1 MYRVAIIGQSL
12 SAQIA
17 ALACKA
23 SGFQDISRFYGEQNH
38 DPQQAIHS
46 LGANA
51 SRLLRALAPEALEH
65 AGFQPDRYQIRF
77 AKSAYLLA
85 ELPLG
90 EFYQQ
95 RYGAPLVNFAVHTLA
110 AYLEEQLGMPMAA
123 ATALKDIEASHELSV
138 LTTPESAPT
147 LQHEDASFLIYHARL
162 PEHPLRKAN
171 VLWRGDGQYVEQL
184 SDQTSVHFR
193 FVTRADRPFE
203 PEQWHH
209 SLQPALAAKEAV
221 GGVAA
226 KTYAASDRL
235 FAGRVALLHSA
246 IAPQLAPRVDAA
258 NTALEDAWVL
268 SRMMENYEED
278 IGVGLAAFERFRR
291 PRHRKVALHM
301 RDHLFRFTEPSAGK
315 RALQHVG
322 TALQNR
328 LLPELALAQQDWLY
342 EHDVIKGFR

>member
-12 SAQIA
+12 GAQIA

-38 DPQQAIHS
+38 DPQRAIHS

-110 AYLEEQLGMPMAA
+110 AYLEEQLGMPMAS
-123 ATALKDIEASHELSV
+123 ATALKNIEASHELSV

-162 PEHPLRKAN
+162 PDHPLRKAN

-184 SDQTSVHFR
+184 SDQTDVHFR
-193 FVTRADRPFE
+193 FVTRADRPFD
-203 PEQWHH
+203 PAQWHE

-246 IAPQLAPRVDAA
+246 VAPPLAARVDAS

-268 SRMMENYEED
+268 SRMLENYEED
-278 IGVGLAAFERFRR
+278 VTDALVAYEQFRRVRSKKLHKIYWEELRRMTAPVLTSAWRFRLGM
-291 PRHRKVALHM
+291 AL
-301 RDHLFRFTEPSAGK
+301 RARF
-315 RALQHVG
+315 
-322 TALQNR
+322 
-328 LLPELALAQQDWLY
+328 LPELALQQRDALH
-342 EHDVIKGFR
+342 EHDVIRGFR

>member
-23 SGFQDISRFYGEQNH
+23 SGFQDISRFYVEQNH

-51 SRLLRALAPEALEH
+51 SRVLRALAPKALEH

-110 AYLEEQLGMPMAA
+110 AHLEEQLSIPMAA
-123 ATALKDIEASHELSV
+123 ATALESIEASHELSV

-246 IAPQLAPRVDAA
+246 LAPQLAPRVDAA

-268 SRMMENYEED
+268 SRMMENYEEH
-278 IGVGLAAFERFRR
+278 IGDGLAAFERFRR
-291 PRHRKVALHM
+291 PRHRKVALHT
-301 RDHLFRFTEPSAGK
+301 RGHLFRFTEPSAGK

-322 TALQNR
+322 IALQNR